1 MKKIMKNNRII
12 AIALL
17 TLFSATA
24 FAGNNSFGKEKE
36 PTPVEFK
43 FIGLVNEQAVFELK
57 VAADES
63 ASDYTITIT
72 DEAGSTYYRE
82 NIKATQLF
90 SKKFLFTEEISDNK
104 LLLTVTCRN
113 NKKAVVYKIED
124 KHNYSRETVVSEV
137 SNY

>member
-1 MKKIMKNNRII
+1 MKKIMRSNRII

-24 FAGNNSFGKEKE
+24 FAGNSSFGKDKE
-36 PTPVEFK
+36 STPVEFK

-72 DEAGSTYYRE
+72 DEFGSTYYRE
-82 NIKATQLF
+82 NIKANQLF
-90 SKKFLFTEEISDNK
+90 TKKFVFTEELNGNK

-113 NKKAVVYKIED
+113 NNKAVVYKIED
-124 KHNYSRETVVSEV
+124 KHNYSRETLVSEV

>member
-1 MKKIMKNNRII
+1 MRGNRII

-24 FAGNNSFGKEKE
+24 FAGNNSFGKDKE
-36 PTPVEFK
+36 STPVEFK

-72 DEAGSTYYRE
+72 DEFGSTYYRE
-82 NIKATQLF
+82 NIKANQLF
-90 SKKFLFTEEISDNK
+90 IKKFIFTEELNGNK

-113 NKKAVVYKIED
+113 NNKAIVYKIED
-124 KHNYSRETVVSEV
+124 KYNYSRETLVNEV